1 MPGTPRQGL
10 RRGTISL
17 PRIAS
22 HIGATA
28 STTSV
33 LTGRTRNSP
42 MITFSSPRTYLPH
55 PESPFEDVALLGLFL
70 GVNLDQHSYWNS
82 PLKPS
87 FSFCLGPVPTRWKIS
102 SRRKASRRFVA
113 APFASEQSQ
122 VCCRCGCFCKF
133 AAVFLHS
140 SLCFAKLPLVSLSS
154 ACPFG
159 VG

>member
-1 MPGTPRQGL
+1 MGGFNARYTQGL

-33 LTGRTRNSP
+33 LTGRTENSP
-42 MITFSSPRTYLPH
+42 RITFSSPPTYLPH
-55 PESPFEDVALLGLFL
+55 PESPFEDVALLSLFL
-70 GVNLDQHSYWNS
+70 GVDLDLATAFEAIFLLLS
-82 PLKPS
+82 
-87 FSFCLGPVPTRWKIS
+87 S
-102 SRRKASRRFVA
+102 SRSPPDGKSQAEEKQVGALLQHLLPLSNLKFVA
-113 APFASEQSQ
+113 DVVVFAN
-122 VCCRCGCFCKF
+122 VLL
-133 AAVFLHS
+133 FLHR
-140 SLCFAKLPLVSLSS
+140 SLCFAKLTFVSLSS